1 MSLQTNLQNLA
12 TRIATECK
20 ALRTLINNNAGD
32 LSALTTTE
40 KGNLVAAIN
49 ELVSDIG
56 AITGVT
62 DLSIGTNNGTT
73 LEIVSSSGDN
83 VTISAATALLA
94 GLLSATDKDKLDNIA
109 ANATANSADATL
121 LDRANHTGTQLHSTI
136 SDFDSAV
143 NALIEAVIDSA
154 PAALDTL
161 NELAAALGDDPN
173 FAATINTALGNRL
186 RFDAAQTLD
195 AAEQQQAQDNMQVY
209 SRTELGDPTTN
220 FVTTFEAGLT

>member
-1 MSLQTNLQNLA
+1 MSLQTNLQDLA

-20 ALRTLINNNAGD
+20 ALRTLMNNNAGD
-32 LSALTTTE
+32 LSALTTTQ

-49 ELVSDIG
+49 ELVSSIG
-56 AITGVT
+56 AATGET
-62 DLSIGTNNGTT
+62 DLSLGTNNATS
-73 LEIVSSSGDN
+73 LIIQSSTGDN
-83 VTISAATALLA
+83 VTLSAATALLA
-94 GLLSATDKDKLDNIA
+94 GLLSGADKDKLDNIA
-109 ANATANSADATL
+109 ASATANSADATL

-136 SDFDSAV
+136 SDFDTAV

-173 FAATINTALGNRL
+173 FSATITTALGNRL

-195 AAEQQQAQDNMQVY
+195 AGEQSQAQDNLNVY

-220 FVTTFEAGLT
+220 FVTTFETGLT